1 MKIHPTGNPFPLS
14 SFASRQAT
22 HLAVL
27 CLLSGVCCISTF
39 AQGTAFTCQGRLFDD
54 GSPATGNYDLTFS
67 LWDAASGPSQVGDT
81 ITNVGTP
88 VSNGLFTVTLDFG
101 AGVFTGSAR
110 WLEISVKSNGVAGPH
125 TVLTPRQALTP
136 SPYAV
141 FAGGAQ
147 TATAV
152 AAGGVNGPALA
163 PGAVGSLAI
172 ADSSINTNDL
182 GPGVLNSTFWLLG
195 GNSGA
200 GNFLGSRDN
209 QPLELRANNLPALR
223 LRPHAGD
230 APSLIGGS
238 SSNAIAPFAPGA
250 VIAGGGDA
258 ASPNIIAPPGLYAA
272 IGGGKSNLA
281 SGNFSVVAGG
291 SANQA
296 LDDYT
301 TVSGGSQNIARFFYD
316 TVGGGAANEAAGLG
330 ATVGG
335 GWINRASAQG
345 AFIGGGELNEATG
358 HGAVIGGGSS
368 NDAGEFA
375 AVAGGWLNRATGTN
389 SAVGG
394 GKDNQASGNYSFV
407 GGGTNNV
414 AGSQNSVIGGG
425 TGNSISTV
433 FSRGTTIAGGSA
445 NSIGSQA
452 LSSTIGGGS
461 GNEIQTYSQW
471 SVIAGGSGNVTG
483 AGATRAVISG
493 GQQNRVTGSYGTI
506 PGGYANE
513 ATNLAY
519 AAGVAAK
526 ALHEGAWVWA
536 DGGAGDLLSPDF
548 ASTRSNQFLVRA
560 SGGVGINTNNPQATL
575 HVRGNIATDALRAPG
590 AGINTGTFAFIHRAT
605 AGSIVGHLT
614 TIDHL
619 LCNGDPNAILII
631 THNWSADA
639 SLNKYHPQAVGVYY
653 NGARWTI
660 FHEDNSTAMEVGDA
674 FNVLV
679 IKP

>member
-1 MKIHPTGNPFPLS
+1 MKTRLLTLAALALAFSLQPLAFS
-14 SFASRQAT
+14 
-22 HLAVL
+22 
-27 CLLSGVCCISTF
+27 
-39 AQGTAFTCQGRLFDD
+39 QGTAFTYQGRLDY
-54 GSPATGNYDLTFS
+54 GGTPANGIYDLRFTIYDADAAGATVGSTFS
-67 LWDAASGPSQVGDT
+67 
-81 ITNVGTP
+81 TNGVA

-101 AGVFTGSAR
+101 AGVFTGPAR
-110 WLEISVKSNGVAGPH
+110 WLEIGVRTNGGGAFS
-125 TVLTPRQALTP
+125 TLTLRQALTP

-147 TATAV
+147 TATTV
-152 AAGGVNGPALA
+152 ATGGVSGAALA
-163 PGAVGSLAI
+163 SGAVGSLAI
-172 ADSSINTNDL
+172 ADGSINTNDL
-182 GPGVLNSTFWLLG
+182 GPGVLNSTFWRLG

-209 QPLELRANNLPALR
+209 QPLEMRANNLPALR

-238 SSNAIAPFAPGA
+238 SANAIAPFAPGA

-281 SGNFSVVAGG
+281 SGNFSVVSGG
-291 SANQA
+291 STNQA

-301 TVSGGSQNIARFFYD
+301 TVSGGFQNIARFFYD

-335 GWINRASAQG
+335 GWNNRASAQV

-358 HGAVIGGGSS
+358 HSAVIGGGSS

-375 AVAGGWLNRATGTN
+375 TVAGGWLNRAAGTN
-389 SAVGG
+389 STVGG

-414 AGSQNSVIGGG
+414 AGGQNSVIGGG
-425 TGNSISTV
+425 AGNSISTV

-445 NSIGSQA
+445 NTIGSQA
-452 LSSTIGGGS
+452 LTSTIGGGS
-461 GNEIQTYSQW
+461 GNEIQTFSQW
-471 SVIAGGSGNVTG
+471 SVIAGGANNVS
-483 AGATRAVISG
+483 ALGATRAVISG
-493 GQQNRVTGSYGTI
+493 GQQNRATGSYGTI

-513 ATNLAY
+513 ATNLAF

-526 ALHEGAWVWA
+526 AIHDGAWVWA

-548 ASTRSNQFLVRA
+548 ASTRTNQFLVRA

-575 HVRGNIATDALRAPG
+575 HVRGNIAADALRAPG
-590 AGINTGTFAFIHRAT
+590 AGINTGTFAFTHRAVAT
-605 AGSIVGHLT
+605 NTSGHITTLYNPLT
-614 TIDHL
+614 D
-619 LCNGDPNAILII
+619 GDPNAILIV
-631 THNWSADA
+631 THNWSADTN
-639 SLNKYHPQAVGVYY
+639 SVSKYHTAPVGVFY
-653 NGARWTI
+653 GSGRWAI
-660 FHEDNSTAMEVGDA
+660 FNEDFSAMGLGRA
-674 FNVLV
+674 FNVMI